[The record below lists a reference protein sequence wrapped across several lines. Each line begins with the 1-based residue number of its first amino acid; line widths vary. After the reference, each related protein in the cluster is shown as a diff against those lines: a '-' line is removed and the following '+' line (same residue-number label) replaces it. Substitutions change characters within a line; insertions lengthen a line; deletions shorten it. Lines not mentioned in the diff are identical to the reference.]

1 MIKNIRSIRTDA
13 AMQSIQWTGDN
24 LSEVIK
30 FTGLHKSVSNMQFAD
45 YKALVDKKGFKLF
58 ITDNIH
64 YMVDIGCYIVKND
77 NGVMR
82 VFHPVRYFD
91 LFSENS

>member
-1 MIKNIRSIRTDA
+1 MLKNIRSIRTGA
-13 AMQSIQWTGDN
+13 TMQSIQWTGDN
-24 LSEVIK
+24 LAEVIK
-30 FTGLHKSVSNMQFAD
+30 FTGLHGSVSDMQFAD

-64 YMVDIGCYIVKND
+64 CMVDIGSYIVKN
-77 NGVMR
+77 GKGAMR
-82 VFHPVRYFD
+82 VFKEARYFD